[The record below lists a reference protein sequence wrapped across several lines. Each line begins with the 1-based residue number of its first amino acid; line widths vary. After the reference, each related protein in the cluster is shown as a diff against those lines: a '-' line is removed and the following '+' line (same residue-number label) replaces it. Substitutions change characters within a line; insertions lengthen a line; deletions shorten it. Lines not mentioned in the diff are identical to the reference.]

1 MHLAAAGLAG
11 GEVDGVAESLKDAH
25 DSLACSGEQ
34 GVVVAGDEERD
45 AQENSLTGPE
55 FQYRFYFTML
65 YRFCRMVSTFSQ
77 LARGA
82 TEILWDRIRF
92 LD

>member
-1 MHLAAAGLAG
+1 MTEAFEH
-11 GEVDGVAESLKDAH
+11 AH
-25 DSLACSGEQ
+25 DSLARRGEER
-34 GVVVAGDEERD
+34 VVVAGDEERD
-45 AQENSLTGPE
+45 AQENSLAGPE

-65 YRFCRMVSTFSQ
+65 NRFGRMVSTFSQ

-82 TEILWDRIRF
+82 TEILWDRIRL